1 MRGRP
6 SEPAYSVLVPAPI
19 QTLTTIDE
27 ARVFVAAERAAGR
40 TVALVPTMGALH
52 AGHLELV
59 RVAREH
65 ADTVVASVFVNP
77 MQFGPHEDLDR
88 YPRSPEADTQ
98 QLIVL
103 GTDAVFMPE
112 TDEMYPEGRS
122 ATVVTA
128 GHLGTVL
135 EGRSRPGHYDGVLT
149 VVTKLFSI
157 LQPHVAVFGEKDA
170 QQLFLVRRMVRDLN
184 LPLEIVG
191 VPTVR
196 EADGLAMS
204 SRNLLLTAG
213 ERQDALVLSRALEA
227 AGSAADRG
235 VEAMLAA
242 AQAVFQ
248 SEASGATLDYLAIVD
263 PATFQF
269 ANDAHHGPAQVLVAA
284 RVGAVRLIDNAV
296 FSIP

>member
-1 MRGRP
+1 M
-6 SEPAYSVLVPAPI
+6 PI

-27 ARVFVAAERAAGR
+27 VRSYVARARAEGKR
-40 TVALVPTMGALH
+40 VALVPTMGALH

-59 RVAREH
+59 RVARDH
-65 ADTVVASVFVNP
+65 ADVVIASLFVNP
-77 MQFGPHEDLDR
+77 LQFGPHEDLAR
-88 YPRSPEADTQ
+88 YPRMPQADTE

-103 GTDAVFMPE
+103 GVEAVFMPSVE
-112 TDEMYPEGRS
+112 EMYPDGGRS
-122 ATVVTA
+122 ATLVTA

-157 LQPHVAVFGEKDA
+157 VQPDVAVFGEKDA

-184 LPLEIVG
+184 LPLTIVG

-196 EADGLAMS
+196 EADGLALS
-204 SRNLLLTAG
+204 SRNAMLSTG
-213 ERQDALVLSRALEA
+213 ERQDARALSRALEA

-242 AQAVFQ
+242 AQSVFQ
-248 SEASGATLDYLAIVD
+248 SDSGVQLDYLAVVD
-263 PATFQF
+263 PVTFAF
-269 ANDAHHGPAQVLVAA
+269 AGERHHGPVQVLIAA
-284 RVGAVRLIDNAV
+284 RVGTVRLIDNLV
-296 FSIP
+296 TVIP